1 MASSPQHV
9 VIELFVV
16 LSILNASL
24 GLFTLIY
31 QESETGATLRSPF
44 DSRPLGNN
52 FTQLDTETLTL
63 DITGP
68 ENSTG
73 DAIPWVANALQDFSA
88 TVRVLY
94 SFSAFFTLGFL
105 AQLLSTLGLPD
116 GFEIVISIPFAIYSA
131 VMIFSIFTGKL
142 RG

>member
-24 GLFTLIY
+24 GVFTLIY
-31 QESETGATLRSPF
+31 QESEPTSSLRSPF
-44 DSRPLGNN
+44 NAFPLGNN
-52 FTQLDTETLTL
+52 FTQLDTNTLTD

-68 ENSTG
+68 TNSTG
-73 DAIPWVANALQDFSA
+73 DPILWVTNTLQDFNA
-88 TVRVLY
+88 TIEVLY

-105 AQLLSTLGLPD
+105 VQLLSTLGLPD
-116 GFEIVISIPFAIYSA
+116 GFEIVISIPFAVYSA
-131 VMIFSIFTGKL
+131 IMIFSIFTGGL